1 MRINKHNSNLL
12 YIIIG
17 FFLVITISNFLF
29 YQLNIQNQFLIVFF
43 ILVIFILFYFV
54 VNSVFHHS
62 TEELLKSNSNL
73 IQQNLELQK
82 SLERYDIAAKA
93 TNDTIRDWNIQ
104 TNEIGWNNGIVNV
117 FGYAEKDQENN
128 LDWWFSKIH
137 PEDSLKMSVKLYS
150 FIEQKTEKWQDYYR
164 FLCAD
169 GSYKYVFDRG
179 FIVFDE
185 NKNVVR
191 MIAAIQDVSRQKA
204 EEERLKLLET
214 VITQTKDTI
223 IISEI
228 DLNEDGYLKT
238 IYVNPAF
245 KVMTGYESYEILG
258 KTPFIMFS
266 EQFVKTNSEEIT
278 SLIKKKEEFIF
289 QGINHKKNNDE
300 YWVTI
305 SMLPIKNSDD
315 EVTHWISIK
324 RDITLEKNREIEREQ
339 LIKELTQNNSDLKQF
354 SYITSHNLRAPLSNL
369 SGLLN
374 LIEDIEIQ
382 DEELVE
388 IIDGFSKSTFLLN
401 ETINDLVKI
410 LVIKDNI
417 SIELEKIDIAL
428 LIENVKHLLSFKIN
442 TSKATFNL
450 DVEKAPTI
458 LFNKTYFESILQ
470 NLITNSI
477 KYCSPEVNPKI
488 HISTYTEDNN
498 TILIFKDNG
507 IGIDLEKNKDKVFG
521 LYQRF
526 HDHSDSKGLGL
537 YLVKSQI
544 ESMGGNI
551 SIESKVGEGTTF
563 KLTFKNN

>member
-1 MRINKHNSNLL
+1 MFLL
-12 YIIIG
+12 FIVFYIIIKK
-17 FFLVITISNFLF
+17 
-29 YQLNIQNQFLIVFF
+29 
-43 ILVIFILFYFV
+43 V
-54 VNSVFHHS
+54 VLHS
-62 TEELLKSNSNL
+62 SEELLQSNSML
-73 IQQNLELQK
+73 IEQNSEIQK
-82 SLERYDIAAKA
+82 SLNRYDIAAKA

-104 TNEIGWNNGIVNV
+104 TNEIGWNNGIINV
-117 FGYAEKDQENN
+117 FGYTEKEQDNN

-137 PEDSLKMSVKLYS
+137 PEDSLKMSVKLYT

-169 GSYKYVFDRG
+169 GTYKHVFDRG
-179 FIVFDE
+179 FIVFDK

-191 MIAAIQDVSRQKA
+191 MISAIQDVSKQKA

-214 VITQTKDTI
+214 VITQTKDTV

-245 KVMTGYESYEILG
+245 KSMTGYESYDILG

-266 EQFVKTNSEEIT
+266 EQFVKLNSEEIT

-289 QGINHKKNNDE
+289 QGINHKKSNDE

-324 RDITLEKNREIEREQ
+324 RDITLEKNRELEREQ

-374 LIEDIEIQ
+374 LIEDIEIE
-382 DEELVE
+382 DEELSE

-410 LVIKDNI
+410 LVIKDNT

-428 LIENVKHLLSFKIN
+428 LIENVKHQISFKIN

-450 DVEKAPTI
+450 DIEIAPTLI
-458 LFNKTYFESILQ
+458 FNKTYLESIFQ

-477 KYCSPEVNPKI
+477 KYCSKEVNPI
-488 HISTYTEDNN
+488 IDISTYTEDNS
-498 TILIFKDNG
+498 TVLIFKDNG
-507 IGIDLEKNKDKVFG
+507 IGIDLKKNKEKVFG

-526 HDHSDSKGLGL
+526 HDYSDSKGLGL

-544 ESMGGNI
+544 ESIGGSI
-551 SIESKVGEGTTF
+551 SIESEVGKGTTF
-563 KLTFKNN
+563 KLTFKKN